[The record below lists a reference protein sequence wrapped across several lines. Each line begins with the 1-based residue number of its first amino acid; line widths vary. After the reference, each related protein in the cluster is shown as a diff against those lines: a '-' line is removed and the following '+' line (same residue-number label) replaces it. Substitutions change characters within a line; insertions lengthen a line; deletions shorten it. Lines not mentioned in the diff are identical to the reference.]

1 MITQTFDLNLIPNSA
16 PVVVHVDQY
25 DHGTGRLIAKLYNG
39 STAYTPAAGATA
51 MVQGTKPDKHG
62 FDYNATISGNT
73 VTMDLTEQMS
83 IVAGRVC
90 VQVVITEGSTRTGSF
105 VFFLDVQP
113 SALPAD
119 TDLSASDYQLVE
131 DLLEEAQAINTHFP
145 YIGANGNWW
154 YWDKDAG
161 AYVDSGVDAS
171 ITITIGQTSTLPAG
185 SSATV
190 TNTGT
195 STDPIFNFGI
205 PKGDTGA
212 TGATGNGIV
221 SITKTGTSGLVDTYT
236 ITYTNGN
243 TSTFTVTNG
252 ADGSGSVSS
261 VNNIAP
267 IGGNVSLNMEDI
279 PIGAA
284 TWAQIEQILS

>member
-16 PVVVHVDQY
+16 PVVIHVDQY

-62 FDYNATISGNT
+62 FDYSATISGNT

-119 TDLSASDYQLVE
+119 TDLSASDYQIIE
-131 DLLEEAQAINTHFP
+131 ELLEEAQAINTHFP
-145 YIGANGNWW
+145 YIGVNGNWW
-154 YWDKDAG
+154 YYDKDAG

-171 ITITIGQTSTLPAG
+171 ITITIGTTTTLPAG

-190 TNTGT
+190 TNSGT
-195 STDPIFNFGI
+195 ATDPIFNFGI
-205 PKGDTGA
+205 PKGDKGDTGDQ
-212 TGATGNGIV
+212 GPKGDPGV
-221 SITKTGTSGLVDTYT
+221 
-236 ITYTNGN
+236 
-243 TSTFTVTNG
+243 
-252 ADGSGSVSS
+252 GSVTYDS
-261 VNNIAP
+261 VNKAIIFTP
-267 IGGNVSLNMEDI
+267 V
-279 PIGAA
+279 
-284 TWAQIEQILS
+284 

>member
-39 STAYTPAAGATA
+39 STAYTPTAGATA

-119 TDLSASDYQLVE
+119 TDLSASDYQIIE
-131 DLLEEAQAINTHFP
+131 ELLEEAQAINTHFP

-154 YWDKDAG
+154 YWDKDTG

-171 ITITIGQTSTLPAG
+171 ITISIGTTTTLPAG
-185 SSATV
+185 SNATV
-190 TNTGT
+190 TNSGT
-195 STDPIFNFGI
+195 ATDPIFNFGI

-212 TGATGNGIV
+212 AGQDGTDGTSAGFGTPTASVDAN
-221 SITKTGTSGLVDTYT
+221 TGTPSVT
-236 ITYTNGN
+236 ITALGPDTAKVFDFAFHNLKGQPG
-243 TSTFTVTNG
+243 VM
-252 ADGSGSVSS
+252 SVSYDS
-261 VNNIAP
+261 VEEMLTFHT
-267 IGGNVSLNMEDI
+267 S
-279 PIGAA
+279 
-284 TWAQIEQILS
+284 

>member
-1 MITQTFDLNLIPNSA
+1 MITQSFDINLIPDSA
-16 PVVVHVDQY
+16 PVVLHCDQY
-25 DHGTGRLIAKLYNG
+25 DHGEGRYIASLYNG
-39 STAYTPAAGATA
+39 SLSYTPGAGATA
-51 MVQGTKPDKHG
+51 IIQGMKPDRHG
-62 FDYNATISGNT
+62 FIYAATISTNK
-73 VTMDLTEQMS
+73 VTFDLTEQMS
-83 IVAGRVC
+83 ACDGMVACQIVV
-90 VQVVITEGSTRTGSF
+90 TETDGRTGSF
-105 VFFLDVQP
+105 VFFLAVQR
-113 SALPAD
+113 SALPENS
-119 TDLSASDYQLVE
+119 DLSQSDYQLVE

-171 ITITIGQTSTLPAG
+171 ITITIGTTTTLPAG

-190 TNTGT
+190 TNSGT

-212 TGATGNGIV
+212 TGATGKGIA

-236 ITYTNGN
+236 ITYTDGT
-243 TSTFTVTNG
+243 TSTYQVTNG

-284 TWAQIEQILS
+284 TWTQIEQILS

>member
-16 PVVVHVDQY
+16 PVVIHVDQY

-51 MVQGTKPDKHG
+51 MIQGTKPDKHG
-62 FDYNATISGNT
+62 FDYSATISGNT
-73 VTMDLTEQMS
+73 VTMNLTEQMS

-171 ITITIGQTSTLPAG
+171 ITITIGTTTTLPAG

-190 TNTGT
+190 TNSGT
-195 STDPIFNFGI
+195 ATDPIFNFGI

-212 TGATGNGIV
+212 AGQDGTD
-221 SITKTGTSGLVDTYT
+221 GTSAGFGTPTASVDANVGTPSVT
-236 ITYTNGN
+236 ITASGPDTAKVFDFAFHNLKGEPG
-243 TSTFTVTNG
+243 V
-252 ADGSGSVSS
+252 GSVTYDS
-261 VNNIAP
+261 VNKAIIFTP
-267 IGGNVSLNMEDI
+267 V
-279 PIGAA
+279 
-284 TWAQIEQILS
+284 

>member
-16 PVVVHVDQY
+16 PVVIHVDQY

-51 MVQGTKPDKHG
+51 MIQGTKPDKHG
-62 FDYNATISGNT
+62 FDYSATISGNT
-73 VTMDLTEQMS
+73 VTMNLTEQMS

-119 TDLSASDYQLVE
+119 TDLSASDYQLIE
-131 DLLEEAQAINTHFP
+131 ELLEEAQSITSNFP

-171 ITITIGQTSTLPAG
+171 ITITIGDTSTLPAG

-190 TNTGT
+190 TNSGT
-195 STDPIFNFGI
+195 ATDPIFNFGI

-212 TGATGNGIV
+212 AGQDGTD
-221 SITKTGTSGLVDTYT
+221 GTSAGFGTPTASVDANVGTPSVT
-236 ITYTNGN
+236 ITASGPDTAKVFDFAFHNLKGDPGGASVTYD
-243 TSTFTVTNG
+243 SVEEMLVFHTV
-252 ADGSGSVSS
+252 
-261 VNNIAP
+261 
-267 IGGNVSLNMEDI
+267 
-279 PIGAA
+279 
-284 TWAQIEQILS
+284 

>member
-16 PVVVHVDQY
+16 PVVIHVDQY
-25 DHGTGRLIAKLYNG
+25 DHGDGRLIAKLYNG
-39 STAYTPAAGATA
+39 SIAYTPAAGATA

-62 FDYNATISGNT
+62 FDYSATISGNT

-171 ITITIGQTSTLPAG
+171 ITITIGNTSTLPAG

-190 TNTGT
+190 TNSGT
-195 STDPIFNFGI
+195 STDPVFNFGI

-212 TGATGNGIV
+212 TGATGNGIA

-236 ITYTNGN
+236 ITFTNGN

-284 TWAQIEQILS
+284 TWTQIEQILS